1 VSVKKAKEN
10 AKKETLL
17 WVFIFLLTVTGIFA
31 NSYFSAVALPIRA
44 AVGIVLAAVI
54 FTLVRYTQKG
64 DLAWVFI
71 KGSRNEL
78 RKVVWPTKQE
88 TTQMTL
94 LVVVMVVVVA
104 LILWGVDA
112 FFFWL
117 IKSISA

>member
-1 VSVKKAKEN
+1 MNVKKVKDSS
-10 AKKETLL
+10 KKDTFL
-17 WVFIFLLTVTGIFA
+17 WVFIFLLTVSGIFA
-31 NSYFSAVALPIRA
+31 NSYFSVVALPIRA
-44 AVGIVLAAVI
+44 AVGIVLAAI
-54 FTLVRYTQKG
+54 ILTLVCYTQKG
-64 DLAWVFI
+64 NLAWAFI

-117 IKSISA
+117 VKFLSS